1 MRIVG
6 LEEHYLTD
14 DVAAAWSRLGDRLV
28 DPMAAFPVD
37 MAADVDSKL
46 RDFGD
51 ERTAQMDAVGVDQHV
66 ISLTTPGLFDLDES
80 EAVALQSATN
90 DEVAD
95 AVRGR
100 PDRLQGFATLAPQ
113 RPEAAAAELGRAV
126 RELGFHGAMIFSRVR
141 DEPIDS
147 PRFWPIFEAAEA
159 LGAPLYLHPQVAPA
173 GVRQAYYRG
182 FGDAVEM
189 GLATYGI
196 GWHYD
201 TGVEFLRLVLGGVF
215 DRFPDL
221 QIILGHWGEVLA
233 FYVDRVDRIGP
244 AAGLDRPVSEYLRS
258 NAYLTPGGILNRRY
272 LDWARDVMPT
282 ERLMFATDYP
292 YVPLDEGAART
303 FLDESDLSD
312 ADRAAVASG
321 NWERLV
327 SGIRR

>member
-14 DVAAAWSRLGDRLV
+14 DVAAAWSRLGEGLV
-28 DPMAAFPVD
+28 DPMAAFPAD
-37 MAADVDSKL
+37 MAADVDRKL
-46 RDFGD
+46 RSFGD
-51 ERTAQMDAVGVDQHV
+51 ERTALMDAVGVDQHV

-90 DEVAD
+90 DQVAD
-95 AVRGR
+95 AVRGAS
-100 PDRLQGFATLAPQ
+100 DRMQAFATLAPQ
-113 RPEAAAAELGRAV
+113 RPEAAAAELDRAV
-126 RELGFHGAMIFSRVR
+126 RQLGFHGAMIFSRVR

-159 LGAPLYLHPQVAPA
+159 LRAPLYLHPQVAPA
-173 GVRQAYYRG
+173 AVRQAYYRG

-189 GLATYGI
+189 GLATYAI

-201 TGVEFLRLVLGGVF
+201 TGVEFLRLTLAGVF

-233 FYVDRVDRIGP
+233 FYVERADRIGP
-244 AAGLDRPVSEYLRS
+244 AGGLDRSVTDYLTD
-258 NAYLTPGGILNRRY
+258 NAYLTPAGMLSRRY
-272 LDWARDVMPT
+272 LGWARDVMPI

-292 YVPLDEGAART
+292 YVPLDDGAART
-303 FLDESDLSD
+303 FLDGSDLSE
-312 ADRAAVASG
+312 ADRIAVASG
-321 NWERLV
+321 NWDRLV
-327 SGIRR
+327 AGIRR